1 MIIKEK
7 RAVARLRQF
16 QANIAQNYRVTRMV
30 AEEFMLTPNL
40 KLRLTVSLALQPRP
54 VTEL

>member
-40 KLRLTVSLALQPRP
+40 KLRLTVRLVCYPGL
-54 VTEL
+54 